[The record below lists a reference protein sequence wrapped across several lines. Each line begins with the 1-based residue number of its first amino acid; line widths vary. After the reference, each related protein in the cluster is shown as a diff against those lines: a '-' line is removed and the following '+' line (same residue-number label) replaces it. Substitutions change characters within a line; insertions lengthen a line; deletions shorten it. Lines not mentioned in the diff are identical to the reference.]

1 MKCIHLLSITLFML
15 LLSSCETIQKATNST
30 GSAFTLTGEWEM
42 VSNNPE
48 NVLIGSII
56 TVVPFIAEARITRLS
71 GMGNCLRQEDVL
83 WKGIVSDG
91 SGGFT
96 ISNLVTG
103 CNGLNY
109 QAATIYVINNDQ
121 IRVTG
126 KNIFAQDITQLW
138 KRIK

>member
-1 MKCIHLLSITLFML
+1 
-15 LLSSCETIQKATNST
+15 
-30 GSAFTLTGEWEM
+30 
-42 VSNNPE
+42 
-48 NVLIGSII
+48 
-56 TVVPFIAEARITRLS
+56 
-71 GMGNCLRQEDVL
+71 MGNCLRQADVL
-83 WKGIVSDG
+83 WKDIVSDG

-96 ISNLVTG
+96 LNNLVTG

-109 QAATIYVINNDQ
+109 QAATIYVINSDQ